1 MTNNNSVPTSE
12 RLVFLFRPAILVIF
26 LLLTLVLAW
35 QASQVKPEA
44 SFEKLIPLSHPYI
57 ENFIKRKDD
66 LSGLGNAVR
75 ISVAVNNPDED
86 IFTAAYMQRLKEVY
100 EEARY
105 LKGVDQ
111 AGVRSLWD
119 PALRWTEVTAE
130 GFDGGT
136 IIPDD
141 YIGDAAS
148 LEKLKQNLLKSSQLG
163 VNVANDFR
171 SSLVTLPLLEKVDGE
186 PLDYQA
192 FSNLLEELR
201 LKYSDDEFSL
211 GIVGFAK
218 LVGELINA
226 ATLVA
231 GFFFLA
237 LITTFLLLLAYS
249 RCIKSSIVALS
260 CSVIAVIWQ
269 LGLLNLL
276 GYGLDP
282 YSMLVP
288 FLVFA
293 IAVSHGVQVI
303 NAIAYEA
310 SFGVTRLEAARL
322 AFRSLYMAGVLALI
336 SDALG
341 FTTLYF
347 IKIQVIQEL
356 ALAASLGVAVIILT
370 NLVLLPLLMSYL
382 GVGVKAVIRAEEKR
396 LAEITLWKK
405 LSYLANPKLVPY
417 SLAIALTLVVVG
429 LFASSDLQIGD
440 LDKGAP
446 ELRPNSRYNLD
457 SNFITDNYSTS
468 ADVLVVMVET
478 PAEGC
483 VAYEALQAVDRL
495 DWHMQNTAGV
505 QGVISPAG
513 IAKQVITGFNEGN
526 LKWQALSNDQ
536 FVLNQAMGQLP
547 AGMINNQCDLLPVIL
562 YLEDHKANTLAE
574 VTAAVEDFA
583 AKNNSEAARFL
594 LAAGTAGIEAA
605 TNAEIAKAQNLML
618 VFVYSVVG
626 LLVFLTFRSLKALVS
641 ILTPLALTS
650 ILCQALMA
658 QLGIGVKVATLP
670 VIALG
675 VGIGVDYGIYIYSR
689 LESFLKQGYLLQE
702 AYYLTLKSTGKAV
715 TFTGLT
721 LALAVGTWVFS
732 PIKFQADM
740 GLLLTFMFIWNMLG
754 ALCLLPAFIYLF
766 DRKKQPPAV
775 TV

>member
-1 MTNNNSVPTSE
+1 MSNQLTTKTS
-12 RLVFLFRPAILVIF
+12 RLESLIFAFRPVILILF
-26 LLLTLVLAW
+26 LLLTVGLAS
-35 QASQVKPEA
+35 QAVQVKPEA

-66 LSGLGNAVR
+66 LSGLGNAIR
-75 ISVAVNNPDED
+75 ISVAVNNPNED

-100 EEARY
+100 EQVRY

-119 PALRWTEVTAE
+119 PAIRWTQVTAE
-130 GFDGGT
+130 GFEGGT

-141 YIGDAAS
+141 YTGDAAS
-148 LEKLKQNLLKSSQLG
+148 LNKLRQNLLKSSQLG
-163 VNVANDFR
+163 VSVANDFR
-171 SSLVTLPLLEKVDGE
+171 STLITVPLLEKVDGQ
-186 PLDYQA
+186 PLNYQE
-192 FSNLLEELR
+192 FSNQLEELR
-201 LKYSDDEFSL
+201 AEFSDADFNL

-218 LVGELINA
+218 LVGDLINGA
-226 ATLVA
+226 SLVA
-231 GFFFLA
+231 MFFLLA
-237 LITTFLLLLAYS
+237 LVTTFLLLLAYS
-249 RCIKSSIVALS
+249 RCIKSTLVALA

-310 SFGVTRLEAARL
+310 SYGVTRLEAAKL
-322 AFRSLYMAGVLALI
+322 AFRSLYIAGVLALI

-341 FTTLYF
+341 FTTLFF

-356 ALAASLGVAVIILT
+356 ALAASLGVGVIILT
-370 NLVLLPLLMSYL
+370 NLVLLPLLISYL
-382 GVGVKAVIRAEEKR
+382 GVGAKATLRAKNHR
-396 LAEITLWKK
+396 LAPVKLWQA
-405 LSYLANPKLVPY
+405 LSNLANPKFVPFSLGIAGVLALVG
-417 SLAIALTLVVVG
+417 V
-429 LFASSDLQIGD
+429 FASSDLQIGD

-446 ELRPNSRYNLD
+446 ELRPNSVYNLD

-478 PAEGC
+478 PPEGC
-483 VAYEALQAVDRL
+483 VAYEALAAIDRL
-495 DWHMQNTAGV
+495 DWQMQNTPGV
-505 QGVISPAG
+505 QGVVSPAG
-513 IAKQVITGFNEGN
+513 IAKLVITGFNEGN

-605 TNAEIAKAQNLML
+605 TNAEIAKAENLML

-626 LLVFLTFRSLKALVS
+626 SLVLLTFRSLKALVS

-675 VGIGVDYGIYIYSR
+675 VGIGVDYGIYIYAR
-689 LESFLKQGYLLQE
+689 LESLLKQGYALQE

-740 GLLLTFMFIWNMLG
+740 GILLTFMFLWNMLG
-754 ALCLLPAFIYLF
+754 AICLLPAFMYLF
-766 DRKKQPPAV
+766 TKKKADNPA
-775 TV
+775 